1 MKIAIVSD
9 RVYPF
14 FKGGAEKRYWNIAR
28 YLLEKGH
35 EICFY
40 TAQWPGMKK
49 KMVIEGIRIYSVY
62 KVHNFYVNGRKSIKE
77 SILFSINL
85 IKPLLKENFDIID
98 CENFPYFPIFSC
110 KIVSIIKKKPIV
122 VSWLEVWNKYWFE
135 YLGFKGI
142 FGYIIE
148 RLSSKLSDRIIS
160 ISDFTTKKLVNEL
173 NVKKNKISTVYPGID
188 IEALKES
195 KQSRKDIDVIS
206 VCRLIEHKNLDCLI
220 KSIALCKKNTNCQI
234 IGNGPQKEFL
244 EDLAK
249 QLDVN
254 ISFSEN
260 ISDEN
265 LYSMIKSSKVF
276 VLPSSREGFG
286 MAVIE
291 ANALGVPVITVN
303 ERDNAAKELVKNGK
317 NGFVCGLDEQ
327 EIAKRIDFLLKKD
340 NYKSFYE
347 NCINSSKNYDNMN
360 SAERILEVYSHAE

>member
-1 MKIAIVSD
+1 
-9 RVYPF
+9 
-14 FKGGAEKRYWNIAR
+14 
-28 YLLEKGH
+28 
-35 EICFY
+35 
-40 TAQWPGMKK
+40 
-49 KMVIEGIRIYSVY
+49 
-62 KVHNFYVNGRKSIKE
+62 
-77 SILFSINL
+77 
-85 IKPLLKENFDIID
+85 
-98 CENFPYFPIFSC
+98 
-110 KIVSIIKKKPIV
+110 
-122 VSWLEVWNKYWFE
+122 
-135 YLGFKGI
+135 
-142 FGYIIE
+142 
-148 RLSSKLSDRIIS
+148 
-160 ISDFTTKKLVNEL
+160 
-173 NVKKNKISTVYPGID
+173 
-188 IEALKES
+188 
-195 KQSRKDIDVIS
+195 
-206 VCRLIEHKNLDCLI
+206 
-220 KSIALCKKNTNCQI
+220 
-234 IGNGPQKEFL
+234 L